1 MRVELVQIAALLP
14 ANIALPR
21 VTLAVTTF
29 VEEVQRLIRKRDS
42 TVSTLEA
49 TCARIRPRRGGRLAP
64 RVRIGIPAAVI
75 VVAGTGGE
83 LATQVVSQQ
92 RLERRHFDQGRQREI
107 ARCRACIV
115 HTVAVRLLLDGN
127 QGDRRCN
134 GFVSPTNI
142 PKENTD
148 SRVILS
154 LFLSL
159 SPSHARDAFG
169 ARLIVRLSE
178 VETRDFERTIVNQLN
193 M

>member
-64 RVRIGIPAAVI
+64 RVRIGIRAAVI
-75 VVAGTGGE
+75 DAAVVIVAGTGGE

-148 SRVILS
+148 PRVIPS
-154 LFLSL
+154 FSLSL
-159 SPSHARDAFG
+159 SIAR
-169 ARLIVRLSE
+169 ARRI
-178 VETRDFERTIVNQLN
+178 
-193 M
+193 

>member
-64 RVRIGIPAAVI
+64 RVRIGIRAAVVI

-154 LFLSL
+154 LSL
-159 SPSHARDAFG
+159 FIARARRIWSATNCSPF
-169 ARLIVRLSE
+169 
-178 VETRDFERTIVNQLN
+178 
-193 M
+193 

>member
-1 MRVELVQIAALLP
+1 MTLAQQMRVELVQIAALLP

-64 RVRIGIPAAVI
+64 RVRIGIPAAVVDAAAVI

-83 LATQVVSQQ
+83 LATQVVPQQ

-154 LFLSL
+154 LSL
-159 SPSHARDAFG
+159 SIAR
-169 ARLIVRLSE
+169 ARRIWSA
-178 VETRDFERTIVNQLN
+178 TNCSPF
-193 M
+193 

>member
-64 RVRIGIPAAVI
+64 RVRIGIRAAVIDAAAVI

-83 LATQVVSQQ
+83 LATQVVPQQ

-107 ARCRACIV
+107 ARCRASIV

-154 LFLSL
+154 FSL
-159 SPSHARDAFG
+159 SVAR
-169 ARLIVRLSE
+169 ARRIWSA
-178 VETRDFERTIVNQLN
+178 TNCSPF
-193 M
+193 